1 VSRSHFAVLA
11 LLYALLIAYAST
23 LVGPAGPHFVA
34 LDPGIAWQ
42 RFLATPYVEN
52 GSDQRAD
59 WMGNLS
65 MLVPFGFLLT
75 GSLWRPAGSRVMAVV
90 TTGALCLSLVL
101 AVKYAQLFFPPRT
114 VTLNY
119 ILAQGIGAALGIG
132 LFAMTHGRL
141 AAILLGRAGGG
152 LEPLMFVL
160 QAYTAALIVF
170 LLMPLDFAL
179 NPSDLGVQFDRLPG
193 VLTAVTGEGRPAV
206 TRVVLILAG
215 TAALLPVGMLLTV
228 TRQRRAVIGRSVP
241 AATGRGFLL
250 MLAVFALSTLV
261 ISGSPSLLS
270 LLYRTL
276 GIAAGAWLMR
286 YLARAD
292 LDRVRRGLA
301 RAAPW
306 LAIPYLGLLL
316 AVNGLLSVHWLGLTR
331 AANLAYP
338 LGVLPLFDYYIV
350 TKAEAAKNIVGHV
363 VMYAPI
369 GVLLWARG
377 RPSAAGL
384 TAGLLSLAIEAAR
397 YFRPGLE
404 GDVNAVAVAA
414 LSAWGTVRLMPL
426 VWWMLERVAPPRAAP
441 VPGVIG
447 WRERARAAQFRTV
460 RGVEAAGDIEEF

>member
-1 VSRSHFAVLA
+1 VSRSHFTGLA
-11 LLYALLIAYAST
+11 LLYALLIVYAST

-34 LDPGIAWQ
+34 LDPGAAWQ

-75 GSLWRPAGSRVMAVV
+75 GSLWRPAGSRAIAVV
-90 TTGALCLSLVL
+90 TSGALCLSLVL

-114 VTLNY
+114 VTINY
-119 ILAQGIGAALGIG
+119 ILAQGIGSALGIG

-141 AAILLGRAGGG
+141 AAILRGRAGGG
-152 LEPLMFVL
+152 LEPLVFVL
-160 QAYTAALIVF
+160 WAYTAALVVF

-179 NPSDLGVQFDRLPG
+179 NLTDLDAQFDRLPA

-228 TRQRRAVIGRSVP
+228 TRQRRAVIGRSVS

-276 GIAAGAWLMR
+276 GVAAGAWLMR
-286 YLARAD
+286 MLSRAD
-292 LDRVRRGLA
+292 LERVRHGLA
-301 RAAPW
+301 RAAPL

-316 AVNGLLSVHWLGLTR
+316 AVNGLLSLHWVGLTA

-377 RPSAAGL
+377 RSSAAGV
-384 TAGLLSLAIEAAR
+384 TAGLLSLGIEAAR

-404 GDVNAVAVAA
+404 GDVNVVAVAA
-414 LSAWGTVRLMPL
+414 LSAWGAAWSM
-426 VWWMLERVAPPRAAP
+426 PRAWSILAGVAAPRATP

-447 WRERARAAQFRTV
+447 WRERARAAQR
-460 RGVEAAGDIEEF
+460 RAALGVEAAGDIEEF